1 MRIWTVLAMVCFGAS
16 VAQATGTV
24 NAEQLRTYGTNSTN
38 LVYVFTSPSCP
49 HCASFH
55 EDIMPTLI
63 KDLADT
69 GKAQI
74 KVVDMGH
81 DVRAIGASKLARCM
95 TNEQYGRFMKNV
107 YQNQSDWTQGKNYEQ
122 TLKDYAGKA
131 GLNAKSQERCLS
143 SASLE
148 KTVLEQRNNLAKMY
162 RVRAM
167 PTVVVVQGVKRKTFV
182 GSDPKILPEIVALFQ
197 K

>member
-1 MRIWTVLAMVCFGAS
+1 MRLWGIFLAVCLGAL
-16 VAQATGTV
+16 VAQAAPTV
-24 NAEQLRTYGTNSTN
+24 NAEQLRTFGTNSAN

-49 HCASFH
+49 HCAAFH

-63 KDLADT
+63 KDLADK
-69 GKAQI
+69 GVAQI

-81 DVRAIGASKLARCM
+81 DVRSIGASKLARCM
-95 TNEQYGRFMKNV
+95 TNEQYTRFMTDVYKN
-107 YQNQSDWTQGKNYEQ
+107 QNDWAYGKDYEK
-122 TLKDYAGKA
+122 TLKGYAGKA

-143 SASLE
+143 SESLE
-148 KTVLEQRNNLAKMY
+148 KTVLEQRNNLAQMY

-182 GSDPKILPEIVALFQ
+182 GADPEIIPEIEALF
-197 K
+197 KK

>member
-1 MRIWTVLAMVCFGAS
+1 MRLWTVLAMVCLGTS
-16 VAQATGTV
+16 VAHATGTV
-24 NAEQLRTYGTNSTN
+24 NAEQLRTYGTNSAN

-49 HCASFH
+49 HCAAFH

-69 GKAQI
+69 GRAQI

-81 DVRAIGASKLARCM
+81 DIRAIGASKLARCM
-95 TNEQYGRFMKNV
+95 TNEQYGRFMTDV
-107 YQNQSDWTQGKNYEQ
+107 YHNQSDWAYAPDYEQ
-122 TLKDYAGKA
+122 KLKGYAGKA

-182 GSDPKILPEIVALFQ
+182 GADPKILPEIEALFQ

>member
-1 MRIWTVLAMVCFGAS
+1 MRLWTVLAMVFFGVTA
-16 VAQATGTV
+16 AQATGVV

-49 HCASFH
+49 HCAAFH

-63 KDLADT
+63 KNLANT

-74 KVVDMGH
+74 KIVDMGH
-81 DVRAIGASKLARCM
+81 DIRAIGASKLARCM
-95 TNEQYGRFMKNV
+95 TNEQYGRFMTDV
-107 YQNQSDWTQGKNYEQ
+107 YRNQSDWAYGRDYEKK
-122 TLKDYAGKA
+122 LKEYAGKA

-143 SASLE
+143 SLSLE
-148 KTVLEQRNNLAKMY
+148 KTVLEQRNNLATMY

-167 PTVVVVQGVKRKTFV
+167 PTVVVVQGVRRKTFV
-182 GSDPKILPEIVALFQ
+182 GADPKILPEIEALFQ